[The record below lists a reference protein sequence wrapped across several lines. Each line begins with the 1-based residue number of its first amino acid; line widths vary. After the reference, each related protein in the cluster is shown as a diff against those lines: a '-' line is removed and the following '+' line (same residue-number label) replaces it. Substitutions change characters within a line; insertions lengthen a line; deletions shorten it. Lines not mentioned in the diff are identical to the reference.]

1 MTKMELLC
9 KIISENML
17 TFKRKIIQKM
27 TVVMYT
33 KQKDQINCFFLYSTI
48 RLIVQI
54 SIYYD
59 LPRIHSIPYK
69 QRVHDTLLMQCKHLC
84 ILKRSF

>member
-33 KQKDQINCFFLYSTI
+33 KQKDQINCFFYIQQL
-48 RLIVQI
+48 
-54 SIYYD
+54 D
-59 LPRIHSIPYK
+59 
-69 QRVHDTLLMQCKHLC
+69 
-84 ILKRSF
+84 